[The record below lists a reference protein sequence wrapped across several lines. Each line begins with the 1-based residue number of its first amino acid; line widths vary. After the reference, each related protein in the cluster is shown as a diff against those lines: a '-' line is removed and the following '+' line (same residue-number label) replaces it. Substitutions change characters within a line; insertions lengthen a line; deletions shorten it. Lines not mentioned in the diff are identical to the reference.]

1 MEEIWKDIEGYEGF
15 YQVSNLGRVK
25 SLHRLIKFSNG
36 GTREYPE
43 KILKQYKA
51 NGYWVVGLNNHGKK
65 TQVRV
70 HRLVAEAFIPNP
82 NNLPQVGHKDEK
94 NFKTSNEC
102 NNNVDN
108 LEWTTAKENSNM
120 PTHIKN
126 MSGKNNGFYGKHHT
140 EETKQ
145 KLRDINNGKEGYWRN
160 HKITDSMKENM
171 SKNHANVSGKNN
183 PMYGKTHSKEAKE
196 KIAKINSKQ
205 VYCDGMIF
213 DSGRKCADFYG
224 VCYTTLNKVLV
235 GKTRIP
241 KSWPIKTLYYLN
253 DE

>member
-1 MEEIWKDIEGYEGF
+1 M
-15 YQVSNLGRVK
+15 
-25 SLHRLIKFSNG
+25 
-36 GTREYPE
+36 
-43 KILKQYKA
+43 
-51 NGYWVVGLNNHGKK
+51 
-65 TQVRV
+65 V